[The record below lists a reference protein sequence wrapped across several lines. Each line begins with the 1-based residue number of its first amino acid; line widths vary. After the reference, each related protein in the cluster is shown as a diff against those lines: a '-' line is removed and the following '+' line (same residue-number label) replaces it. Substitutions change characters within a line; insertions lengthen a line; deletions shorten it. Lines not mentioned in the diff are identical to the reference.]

1 LNQIVESIV
10 YRNASNLHENQVS
23 VSIYGF
29 DEFNDEEG
37 KKFLQSIA
45 EKGVLEPIV
54 IKMDGT
60 IVSGHRRRAAVL
72 KLFKEGILKDDIVP
86 CRIIESVDALEEKG
100 LIVHY
105 NRQRK
110 KTFSQIM
117 REAEAL
123 KEVEQ
128 ERARQRQLSALNIGQ
143 QARLQAEQPERTS
156 ARVAKEVGLSSS
168 TLERAARIWEAAKK
182 GNKKAEELIQ
192 KLDKGEIGVKPAYEL
207 LVKEE
212 KVEELKKKVDEA
224 KKAQQ
229 AVNAENAICGDAIEV
244 MGKMDEGSIDMI
256 LTDPPY
262 GVMGEVSLH
271 RKVNPQ
277 KYNPALL
284 ELQEERLRKFDAFES
299 ESEYLEF
306 TRKWMEQAYRLLRP
320 GGHLVTFIDRFKVSH
335 IIDIAE
341 KLGFEVHQPLIWLI
355 TNPVP
360 MAGKL
365 GFADSWNEMLWF
377 TKPND
382 GKHETVF
389 HYELGSRPN
398 HFDAPYV
405 SPHSRVH
412 PTEKPV
418 EVLEQLVMYLSNPG
432 ETVLDPFAGSGS
444 TLVAAMKQGRK
455 AIGIEKDEFYHR
467 EIVRRLQML
476 VEHRNGDIPAAPP
489 ENP

>member
-1 LNQIVESIV
+1 LGQIAAESIV
-10 YRNASNLHENQVS
+10 YRNASNLRENELS
-23 VSIYGF
+23 VSIYGA
-29 DEFNDEEG
+29 DEFDDEEG

-54 IKMDGT
+54 IKAGGT
-60 IVSGHRRRAAVL
+60 VVSGHRRRAAVL
-72 KLFKEGILKDDIVP
+72 KLYREGVLKDDLVP
-86 CRIIESVDALEEKG
+86 CRVIVESVDALEEKE

-117 REAEAL
+117 REAEVL
-123 KEVEQ
+123 EEVEK

-156 ARVAKEVGLSSS
+156 ARVAKEVGLSPS

-182 GNKKAEELIQ
+182 GNKKAEELVQ

-207 LVKEE
+207 LAKEQ
-212 KVEELKKKVDEA
+212 KVEELKRRVDEA
-224 KKAQQ
+224 KKVQQ
-229 AVNAENAICGDAIEV
+229 VANAENVICGDAVEV
-244 MGKMDEGSIDMI
+244 MGRMDEGSVDMI

-262 GVMGEVSLH
+262 GVMNEVSLH

-284 ELQEERLRKFDAFES
+284 ELQEQRLRKFDAFES
-299 ESEYLEF
+299 EDEYLEF
-306 TRKWMEQAYRLLRP
+306 TRKWMEQAFRVLRP
-320 GGHLVTFIDRFKVSH
+320 GGHLVTFVDRFKVSY

-341 KLGFEVHQPLIWLI
+341 GLGFEAHQPLIWLI

-405 SPHSRVH
+405 SPHSRIH

-432 ETVLDPFAGSGS
+432 ETVLDPFAGSGT
-444 TLVAAMKQGRK
+444 TLVAAMRQGRK
-455 AIGIEKDEFYHR
+455 GIGIEKDELYHG
-467 EIVRRLQML
+467 EIVRRLSQL
-476 VEHRNGDIPAAPP
+476 RAAVC
-489 ENP
+489 